1 MALPTPD
8 ATGLVAPAAGGE
20 GAQGSGSLFP
30 GVLRCRGHCGTPSPT
45 RTGSLAPACPD
56 KPVPAPTRLRLEPP
70 LRRHCPL
77 TMQVRA
83 PRGPTRSGLALSVA
97 GVCRGWCVLGP
108 APCSRALSPS
118 HQFLNSWPGTHS
130 LLRASQLTCPLPREA
145 SPAPHPIPQRNSSGP
160 QVWLWTR
167 GGAQGLDGRRGL

>member
-1 MALPTPD
+1 MPPALWPQQLGVRAPRALGACSLGSCGAEVT
-8 ATGLVAPAAGGE
+8 VAPRAPPGPDPSHLPARTSPSLPPPGFGWNLHS
-20 GAQGSGSLFP
+20 GAI
-30 GVLRCRGHCGTPSPT
+30 
-45 RTGSLAPACPD
+45 
-56 KPVPAPTRLRLEPP
+56 VP
-70 LRRHCPL
+70 